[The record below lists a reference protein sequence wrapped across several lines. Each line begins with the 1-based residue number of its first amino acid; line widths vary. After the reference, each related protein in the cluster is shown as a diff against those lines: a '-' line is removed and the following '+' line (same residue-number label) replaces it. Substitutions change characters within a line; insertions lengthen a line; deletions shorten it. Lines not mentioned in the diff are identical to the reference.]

1 MGGAAAEVLD
11 DFAHED
17 AKHFR
22 GNASETWTRIK
33 DIRVALQAE
42 GSAFAF
48 CPWDKKRE
56 GSGALVCR
64 GGEVDLTSWFVW
76 DLRSP
81 FVLKASL

>member
-1 MGGAAAEVLD
+1 MGGAAAEVSD

-48 CPWDKKRE
+48 FVPGTRKGKGVDP
-56 GSGALVCR
+56 LYV
-64 GGEVDLTSWFVW
+64 GEVKWT
-76 DLRSP
+76 
-81 FVLKASL
+81 